1 MKVLWGKILSPKGKS
16 VSLKIV
22 LADDS
27 LTAQNMGKKILAEAG
42 YEVIAVSNGAQAMKK
57 IVSDKPDLVVLD
69 VYMPGYTGLELCE
82 RLRNS
87 HETARTPVLLTV
99 GKMEAFK
106 TEEVNRVGADGLII
120 KPFEATELVAVVKK
134 LAESLASATRPR
146 KQAESVAKKA
156 VEPEPEAASVEP
168 EFEIQ
173 HHTIQ
178 VPREIASEP
187 VSGTYFLPE
196 EDQQPAAVS
205 APEVAQTASPAA
217 APIEFEVEHEAPP
230 VQVDAGPGMASAAGF
245 SGVFEMEPTAAHA
258 AVDAPAEPAPVEE
271 FERFSATPAEP
282 QPEHRVAAETGGTT
296 FAHEFQID
304 ESVERADEPRTDGN
318 AGPLEEAFSAAPVE
332 TGLPSFQAESFDRGH
347 SEPVIESVAAQTL
360 DVLPELA
367 AWDEPLPSASSQSS
381 WEDSAP
387 RPEFVVAEPSAAEF
401 AATGSVWVA
410 EETEIEPQES
420 AISLHKQMQ
429 QQEGVDGLAPEPTA
443 PAMSAEAAFESWEV
457 PEPPVSAAAHQ
468 EAESSEPRQTEILP
482 EFEPNPYAAPG
493 GTAELKNT
501 DHSGSVDF
509 PAEPAASTEEQLS
522 APAPEPESESRA
534 AAEIESLPPIAI
546 PLVSEIPADP
556 IRIARI
562 VEEALQRLK
571 PQLIAAV
578 TRELE
583 RKDP

>member
-1 MKVLWGKILSPKGKS
+1 

-87 HETARTPVLLTV
+87 RETARTPVLLTV

-106 TEEVNRVGADGLII
+106 AEEVNRVGADGLII

-134 LAESLASATRPR
+134 LADSLAPATRAK
-146 KQAESVAKKA
+146 KQAPAESEAKA
-156 VEPEPEAASVEP
+156 VAQPEPEVASVEP

-196 EDQQPAAVS
+196 EDQQPAANS
-205 APEVAQTASPAA
+205 AREAAPAASAAA

-230 VQVDAGPGMASAAGF
+230 AHVNAGPGMASAAGF
-245 SGVFEMEPTAAHA
+245 SGVFEMEPTAHA
-258 AVDAPAEPAPVEE
+258 AVDTPADTAPVEE

-282 QPEHRVAAETGGTT
+282 QPEHPVAAEPGGTT
-296 FAHEFQID
+296 FAHDFLID
-304 ESVERADEPRTDGN
+304 EPAGHADEPMTDGN
-318 AGPLEEAFSAAPVE
+318 AGPVEEAFSAAPVE
-332 TGLPSFQAESFDRGH
+332 TALPSFQAEAFDQGH
-347 SEPVIESVAAQTL
+347 SEPVMEGVSAQNL
-360 DVLPELA
+360 DVLPELS

-387 RPEFVVAEPSAAEF
+387 LTEVVVAEPSAAEL

-410 EETEIEPQES
+410 EETEIEPHES
-420 AISLHKQMQ
+420 AISLREQMQ
-429 QQEGVDGLAPEPTA
+429 QQDGGNELAPELAA
-443 PAMSAEAAFESWEV
+443 PAVSTETAFASWEA
-457 PEPPVSAAAHQ
+457 PEPPASDGAHQ
-468 EAESSEPRQTEILP
+468 ETEISAPRETGILP
-482 EFEPNPYAAPG
+482 EFEPNPYASPAE
-493 GTAELKNT
+493 TAEMENT
-501 DHSGSVDF
+501 GRAENADF

-522 APAPEPESESRA
+522 AAPTPEPGPEYHM
-534 AAEIESLPPIAI
+534 AAEIESLPPIVV

-571 PQLIAAV
+571 PELIAAV

-583 RKDP
+583 NKGR